1 MEVML
6 PIFLNTSDMPLI
18 QTLFPILLHVKIAP
32 TRSWWACCSVISY
45 STVICSHGH
54 QLGIYLVDWV
64 SEKLAEINYCGHNM
78 LSSLILNVH
87 LQLSVSTYVWIIY
100 LKKKK
105 KNLIT
110 VRLHSK
116 VSNEIT
122 AVTNSSKLSYS
133 VYGSIKI
140 QIVHILLQKFKLKY
154 YPD

>member
-1 MEVML
+1 M
-6 PIFLNTSDMPLI
+6 N
-18 QTLFPILLHVKIAP
+18 H
-32 TRSWWACCSVISY
+32 
-45 STVICSHGH
+45 
-54 QLGIYLVDWV
+54 
-64 SEKLAEINYCGHNM
+64 
-78 LSSLILNVH
+78 LS
-87 LQLSVSTYVWIIY
+87 Q
-100 LKKKK
+100 KEE

-116 VSNEIT
+116 VSTEIT